1 METLGAPCGKP
12 APICGKVVPGTGFPQ
27 ARLAVLGGGSWG
39 TALAMVLA
47 PRFERVSLWTYEA
60 DLAAEMAAEREN
72 KDNLPGFRL
81 PPNIDVTSSLG
92 EGLRGAT
99 MVLGVMP
106 STVLRQVY
114 IDAKSFIPAH
124 VPIVS
129 ATKGIERGTQK
140 RMSEIIAEVTGHT
153 RIAVLSGPSFAREVA
168 RGEPTLVVIAAA
180 EAALCEEVQRAFTGP
195 TFRMY
200 TSSDPIGAEV
210 GAALKNVI
218 AIAAGI
224 CHGLGLGSNAMA
236 ALITRGLAEITRLAV
251 SMGAKSAT
259 LAGLAGLGD
268 LILTCTGELSRNRR
282 VGVELSKGKNLE
294 EITGSM
300 RMIAEGVE
308 NTYSAVE
315 LARRQGVSMPIA
327 ETLHAIFTDGKSPHD
342 ALRELMERP
351 AGAET

>member
-1 METLGAPCGKP
+1 MALS
-12 APICGKVVPGTGFPQ
+12 
-27 ARLAVLGGGSWG
+27 RLTVLGGGSWG

-47 PRFERVSLWTYEA
+47 PRYDRVSLWNYEA

-72 KDNLPGFRL
+72 KVFLPGFRL
-81 PPNIDVTSSLG
+81 PPNIDVTSSLA
-92 EGLRGAT
+92 EGLRDCS

-114 IDAKSFIPAH
+114 VDAKAYIPAH

-140 RMSEIIAEVTGHT
+140 RMSEIITEVTGHS

-168 RGEPTLVVIAAA
+168 RGEPTLVVVAAL
-180 EAALCEEVQRAFTGP
+180 EQALCEEVQKAFTGP
-195 TFRMY
+195 TFRLYM
-200 TSSDPIGAEV
+200 SSDPVGAEI

-218 AIAAGI
+218 AIAAGM

-251 SMGAKSAT
+251 SMGGRPST

-268 LILTCTGELSRNRR
+268 LILTCTGELSRNRK
-282 VGVELSKGKNLE
+282 VGVELSKGKSLE
-294 EITGSM
+294 EITGGM

-315 LARRQGVSMPIA
+315 LARRQGVTMPIA
-327 ETLHAIFTDGKSPHD
+327 ETLYSIFTQGKSPHD

-351 AGAET
+351 AGVEA